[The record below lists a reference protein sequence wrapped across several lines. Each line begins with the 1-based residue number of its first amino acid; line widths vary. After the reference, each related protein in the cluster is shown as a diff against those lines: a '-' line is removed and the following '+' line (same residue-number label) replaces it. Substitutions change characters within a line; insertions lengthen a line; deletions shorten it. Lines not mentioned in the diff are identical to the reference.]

1 MTDKRT
7 IEQRARDLG
16 MTRQHFHRLRK
27 EHEDFAALVD
37 DGADDPELLLWM
49 ENRKYNQEHLTDHEV
64 MRRRKRADMALAEE
78 KAVLAKL
85 ERMQAEREVIPVS
98 DVEKNG
104 GRAMQALKD
113 GLFAIAPKSR
123 ALLVEYVSPQQATE
137 VEAQIHEIIRECL
150 DKTAD
155 SLGQM
160 K

>member
-37 DGADDPELLLWM
+37 SGADDPDLLLWLD
-49 ENRKYNQEHLTDHEV
+49 NHKYNREQLTDQEV

-78 KAVLAKL
+78 KAVLAKI
-85 ERMQAEREVIPVS
+85 ERMQAEREVIAVAEV
-98 DVEKNG
+98 DKVH

-123 ALLVEYVSPQQATE
+123 ALLVEYISPQQATE

-155 SLGQM
+155 SLEGM